1 MKSRH
6 DDMAKL
12 LGVPAM
18 PFDIMYPEKAIE
30 FKRTVLDYIKVLR
43 RAHQDI
49 SQGDV
54 VDVVN
59 GIERNTLKV
68 DATGFPLAPRPQS
81 WTKVTRADVEPI
93 FRLYMTR
100 HYRK

>member
-1 MKSRH
+1 
-6 DDMAKL
+6 MAKL

-68 DATGFPLAPRPQS
+68 DATGFPLAPRPRS
-81 WTKVTRADVEPI
+81 WTKVTRAEVEPI